1 TFNYS
6 VTVMPYAELE
16 IWIDL
21 NQDMMFDP
29 TEELL
34 VSYDDYA
41 SSIHT
46 YTGSYTIPAGTPLGD
61 YRMRVRSRYYTTNAS
76 PCGMGPSGETE
87 DYTISVVE
95 APSCMPVTGITGTS
109 FSATTGELSWT
120 STGTLFDI
128 EYGVSGFTPTGIP
141 TESGVNNPHTVT
153 TPTSGAYDFYVRQNC
168 GNDDTSLWVG
178 PYTLVIGAY
187 SEGDIPSMYAAA
199 ADITVNSTNFCTPEP
214 TITIDV
220 PEGYQIA
227 GLQVQ
232 YKMKANTA
240 AESGATS
247 AAYMSEQRTF
257 IYSPTLNMGEPTIT
271 SGTGASA
278 GIMNYNRSMD
288 FANGATGSVDF
299 VLRAWRTWQG
309 FEG

>member
-1 TFNYS
+1 NEAANGNTTTAADIYNNYSNMAVTQSPGGTFNYS
-6 VTVMPYAELE
+6 VTVMAYAELE
-16 IWIDL
+16 IWIDM

-41 SSIHT
+41 TSVHT

-61 YRMRVRSRYYTTNAS
+61 YRMRVRSRYYTSAVS
-76 PCGMGPSGETE
+76 PCGSVTYGETE

-109 FSATTGELSWT
+109 FSTTTGELSWT

-168 GNDDTSLWVG
+168 GNDDTS
-178 PYTLVIGAY
+178 
-187 SEGDIPSMYAAA
+187 
-199 ADITVNSTNFCTPEP
+199 
-214 TITIDV
+214 
-220 PEGYQIA
+220 
-227 GLQVQ
+227 
-232 YKMKANTA
+232 
-240 AESGATS
+240 
-247 AAYMSEQRTF
+247 
-257 IYSPTLNMGEPTIT
+257 
-271 SGTGASA
+271 
-278 GIMNYNRSMD
+278 
-288 FANGATGSVDF
+288 
-299 VLRAWRTWQG
+299 
-309 FEG
+309 